1 MSTPQEVRDQL
12 LRALRG
18 ASAHPEI
25 LKALEG
31 VPAEARGRRVAG
43 APHSLWQIL
52 EHLRLAQWD
61 ILDYGR
67 NPDYRELEFPKD
79 YWPASEAPPNDA
91 AWRASLAAFRA
102 DLESIQK
109 MVSDPDVDLLSPIP
123 HLDGV
128 TWFRQAMLIVSHN
141 AYHIGQAV
149 QLRRALGCW
158 EG

>member
-12 LRALRG
+12 LRSLGG

-25 LKALEG
+25 LKSLES
-31 VPAEARGRRVAG
+31 VPPEARGRRVAG
-43 APHSLWQIL
+43 LPHTLWQLL

-67 NPDYRELEFPKD
+67 NPDYREGEFPND
-79 YWPASEAPPNDA
+79 YWPPTEAPPNDA
-91 AWRASLAAFRA
+91 AWRASLAAFRS

-109 MVSDPDVDLLSPIP
+109 MAADPDLDLLSPIP
-123 HLDGV
+123 HLEGV

-141 AYHIGQAV
+141 AYHIGQVV